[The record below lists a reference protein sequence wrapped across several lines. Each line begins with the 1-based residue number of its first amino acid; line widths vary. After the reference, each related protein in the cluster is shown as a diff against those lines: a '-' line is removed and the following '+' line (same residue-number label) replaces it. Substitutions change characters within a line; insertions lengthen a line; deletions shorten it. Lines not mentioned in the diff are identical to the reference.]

1 MINKNK
7 KLKKVGYFIITPNDN
22 MFFYDSWIEARNAK
36 NNYLLDKVK
45 VIIKNAYITIEVKN
59 KK

>member
-1 MINKNK
+1 
-7 KLKKVGYFIITPNDN
+7 